1 LLATYNGQDIDLS
14 LPVFMMII
22 NVISL
27 ICFNIS
33 YKYGDPELEI
43 IRTFSEGILDNLG
56 NENLVDIFPWL
67 KVRVKLGQK
76 T

>member
-1 LLATYNGQDIDLS
+1 
-14 LPVFMMII
+14 
-22 NVISL
+22 L